1 MRTVPEDLDG
11 RVGLLGVGEGE
22 GEVEGEQEGPG
33 GEVLGVE
40 VVEQGHVH
48 RGGGGAAGAEAQD
61 AAEAHQQ
68 RAQVG
73 FEVLWRKGR
82 GGGWKT
88 FVWGEVERRGFKRIR

>member
-1 MRTVPEDLDG
+1 
-11 RVGLLGVGEGE
+11 
-22 GEVEGEQEGPG
+22 VEGEKEGPG

-48 RGGGGAAGAEAQD
+48 RGGGGAAWAEAQD

-73 FEVLWRKGR
+73 FEVLWREGKGR
-82 GGGWKT
+82 GCGQAGRC
-88 FVWGEVERRGFKRIR
+88 VSGVYSISLLEAAR